1 MKVSNKE
8 YSDQS
13 VQYFDLEECR
23 ENKMCMLS
31 DIYVWYFQVITFIL
45 GTYVCLRY
53 LYESLKT
60 ILPESAKS

>member
-23 ENKMCMLS
+23 ENKMCML
-31 DIYVWYFQVITFIL
+31 L
-45 GTYVCLRY
+45 
-53 LYESLKT
+53 
-60 ILPESAKS
+60 SAQ